1 MLRNHQFSQ
10 RNKTTKRAVGVEAP
24 SMAPSPTHITSLIDY
39 PYNLTKYE
47 RENSKIS
54 ILQLF
59 SEFGGIWKY
68 SPANN

>member
-1 MLRNHQFSQ
+1 
-10 RNKTTKRAVGVEAP
+10 
-24 SMAPSPTHITSLIDY
+24 MAPSPTHITSLIDY

-68 SPANN
+68 SPANI